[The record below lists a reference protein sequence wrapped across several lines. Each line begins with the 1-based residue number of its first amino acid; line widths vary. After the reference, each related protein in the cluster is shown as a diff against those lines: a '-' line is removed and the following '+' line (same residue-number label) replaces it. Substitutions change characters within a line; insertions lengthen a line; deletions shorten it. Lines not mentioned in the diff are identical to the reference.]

1 VRKLLDTVWFLPAL
15 SALFFLLAFYPF
27 NIGVFALL
35 ALAPLR
41 LYAARPNATNRRTF
55 WGAAAVGASFS
66 LLLSYVTIFQFHWV
80 YEARIFTLAVRA
92 SVLPIVLASGAL
104 CGAALLLGRRLFS
117 WSPVLQAAMGAAIYA
132 LAEASLSAVFR
143 GYYFGTLAYAL
154 ADWPVFRAVASFG
167 GTPLATAAAAFAS
180 LLIAEA
186 IAVAPERRGR
196 FAAQVAGF
204 AAAVLVAAAALSA
217 SLPSPEAGDGRTVS
231 VAVLQSPD
239 RGDTAFARRDA
250 AGRISNPNLEALLR
264 AAESSGPDL
273 IVYPFSPVAAAVR
286 RSGETV
292 FDHDVVSADEPE
304 LASWA
309 AASVSSS
316 TTLALWYTVLQ
327 ESSFSNEIVFWRGG
341 SMESRYAKRHLY
353 PFMDYTPAWAQ
364 SVGLFSTPVDMVPGD
379 SGQVARA
386 ADVPVGALVC
396 SEVNDAELA
405 RETASSGVGLLV
417 SIGSE
422 AMFADDVAG
431 RFNLASAR
439 FRAAETGLPVIRSS
453 KFGPS
458 AIVDGRGEIVAEMPF
473 GDGGFAVAPVNV
485 TAASGPRTVYARYGG
500 AVPAA
505 LLALVA
511 LCRVIEAVVRRG
523 REPRLIMYSRDA
535 FRRWRE

>member
-204 AAAVLVAAAALSA
+204 AAAVLVAAAA
-217 SLPSPEAGDGRTVS
+217 R
-231 VAVLQSPD
+231 
-239 RGDTAFARRDA
+239 A
-250 AGRISNPNLEALLR
+250 AGRPA
-264 AAESSGPDL
+264 P
-273 IVYPFSPVAAAVR
+273 
-286 RSGETV
+286 
-292 FDHDVVSADEPE
+292 
-304 LASWA
+304 
-309 AASVSSS
+309 
-316 TTLALWYTVLQ
+316 
-327 ESSFSNEIVFWRGG
+327 GG
-341 SMESRYAKRHLY
+341 
-353 PFMDYTPAWAQ
+353 
-364 SVGLFSTPVDMVPGD
+364 
-379 SGQVARA
+379 
-386 ADVPVGALVC
+386 
-396 SEVNDAELA
+396 
-405 RETASSGVGLLV
+405 
-417 SIGSE
+417 
-422 AMFADDVAG
+422 
-431 RFNLASAR
+431 
-439 FRAAETGLPVIRSS
+439 
-453 KFGPS
+453 
-458 AIVDGRGEIVAEMPF
+458 
-473 GDGGFAVAPVNV
+473 VAPV
-485 TAASGPRTVYARYGG
+485 TRSRRRAHRLGSR
-500 AVPAA
+500 PA
-505 LLALVA
+505 
-511 LCRVIEAVVRRG
+511 
-523 REPRLIMYSRDA
+523 EPRPGRHGVRA
-535 FRRWRE
+535 PRRRRAYLEPEPRGVAARRRELGA